1 MRAVVAETPGGPEAL
16 VVQDRA
22 MPQPRENELLIRV
35 VAAGLNRTDV
45 IQRGGRANLP
55 EGATDIL
62 GLEVSGTIEQLGSEV
77 SGFEVGDEVVAL
89 TDSGGYAEFV
99 AVPAAQAAPAPRGLD
114 LAEAAGIPEVAAT
127 VVLNV
132 LISGRYQEGE
142 TVLIHG
148 ATGGIGAFAIQLV
161 KALGGTVFATAG
173 NAGKCAQ
180 ALSWGADAAIN
191 YREEQFDQ
199 RVQELGG
206 ADIILDTVAGSY
218 LQRNLN
224 ALKPGGR
231 MITIGKQGGASDTL
245 DFTMLMKK
253 KLTLIGSL
261 LRDRTPE
268 EKARIMEETA
278 KIVWPLLEDG
288 KIQATTDRVF
298 ALSEVV
304 AAHEYFDSG
313 QHIGKVLLDCRR

>member
-1 MRAVVAETPGGPEAL
+1 MRAVIVETPGGPEGLAIHE
-16 VVQDRA
+16 RA
-22 MPQPRENELLIRV
+22 IPQPSSNEVLIRV
-35 VAAGLNRTDV
+35 AAAGLNRTDV

-55 EGATDIL
+55 EGASDIL
-62 GLEVSGTIEQLGSEV
+62 GLEVSGTIAQLGSDV
-77 SGFEVGDEVVAL
+77 SGISVGDEVVAL
-89 TDSGGYAEFV
+89 TDSGGYAEYV
-99 AVPAAQAAPAPRGLD
+99 AVPAGQVAPVPPGLD
-114 LAEAAGIPEVAAT
+114 LLDAAGIPEVAAT

-132 LISGRYQEGE
+132 LLNGRYQEGE
-142 TVLIHG
+142 TVLVHG
-148 ATGGIGAFAIQLV
+148 GTGGIGALAIQLV

-191 YREEQFDQ
+191 YREEEFDQ
-199 RVQELGG
+199 RVQDLGG

-245 DFTMLMKK
+245 DFSMLMKK

-268 EKARIMEETA
+268 EKARIMEETTR
-278 KIVWPLLEDG
+278 IVWPLLDDG
-288 KIQATTDRVF
+288 KIQTTTDRVF

-304 AAHEYFDSG
+304 ATHAYFDSG
-313 QHIGKVLLDCRR
+313 QHIGKVLLDCRS

>member
-1 MRAVVAETPGGPEAL
+1 MRAVIVETPGGPEGLAIHE
-16 VVQDRA
+16 RA
-22 MPQPRENELLIRV
+22 IPQPSSNEVLIRV
-35 VAAGLNRTDV
+35 AAAGLNRTDV

-55 EGATDIL
+55 EGASDIL
-62 GLEVSGTIEQLGSEV
+62 GLEVSGTIAQLGSDV
-77 SGFEVGDEVVAL
+77 SGISVGDEVVAL
-89 TDSGGYAEFV
+89 TDSGGYAEYV
-99 AVPAAQAAPAPRGLD
+99 AVPAGQVAPVPPGLD
-114 LAEAAGIPEVAAT
+114 LLDAAGIPEVAAT

-132 LISGRYQEGE
+132 LLNGRYQEGE
-142 TVLIHG
+142 TVLVHG
-148 ATGGIGAFAIQLV
+148 GTGGIGTLAIQLV

-191 YREEQFDQ
+191 YREEEFDQ
-199 RVQELGG
+199 RVQDLGG

-245 DFTMLMKK
+245 DFSMLMKK

-278 KIVWPLLEDG
+278 KIVWPLLDDG
-288 KIQATTDRVF
+288 KIQTTTDRVF

-313 QHIGKVLLDCRR
+313 QHIGKVLLDCRS

>member
-1 MRAVVAETPGGPEAL
+1 MA
-16 VVQDRA
+16 
-22 MPQPRENELLIRV
+22 
-35 VAAGLNRTDV
+35 AAGLNRTDV

-55 EGATDIL
+55 EGASDIL
-62 GLEVSGTIEQLGSEV
+62 GLEVSGTIAQLGSDV
-77 SGFEVGDEVVAL
+77 SGISVGDEVVAL
-89 TDSGGYAEFV
+89 TDSGGYAEYV
-99 AVPAAQAAPAPRGLD
+99 AVPAGQVAPVPPGLD
-114 LAEAAGIPEVAAT
+114 LLDAAGIPEVAAT
-127 VVLNV
+127 AVLNV
-132 LISGRYQEGE
+132 MLNGRYQEGE
-142 TVLIHG
+142 TALVHDG
-148 ATGGIGAFAIQLV
+148 TGGIGAFTIQLV

-191 YREEQFDQ
+191 YREEEFDQ
-199 RVQELGG
+199 RVQDLGG

-245 DFTMLMKK
+245 DFSMLMKK

-261 LRDRTPE
+261 LRNRTTE
-268 EKARIMEETA
+268 EKARIMEETTR
-278 KIVWPLLEDG
+278 IVWPLLEDG
-288 KIQATTDRVF
+288 KIQTTTDRVF

-313 QHIGKVLLDCRR
+313 QHIGKVLLDCRS

>member
-1 MRAVVAETPGGPEAL
+1 MRAVIVETPGGPEGLAIHE
-16 VVQDRA
+16 RA
-22 MPQPRENELLIRV
+22 IPQPSSNEVLIRV
-35 VAAGLNRTDV
+35 AAAGLNRTDV

-55 EGATDIL
+55 EGASDIL
-62 GLEVSGTIEQLGSEV
+62 GLEVSGTIAQLGSDV
-77 SGFEVGDEVVAL
+77 SGISVGDEVVAL
-89 TDSGGYAEFV
+89 TDSGGYAEYV
-99 AVPAAQAAPAPRGLD
+99 AVPAGQVAPVPPGLD
-114 LAEAAGIPEVAAT
+114 LLDAAGIPEVAAT
-127 VVLNV
+127 AVLNV
-132 LISGRYQEGE
+132 MLNGRYQEGE
-142 TVLIHG
+142 TVLVHG
-148 ATGGIGAFAIQLV
+148 GTGGIGALAIQLV

-191 YREEQFDQ
+191 YREEEFDQ
-199 RVQELGG
+199 RVQDLGG

-245 DFTMLMKK
+245 DFSMLMKK

-261 LRDRTPE
+261 LRDLTPE
-268 EKARIMEETA
+268 EKARIMEETTR
-278 KIVWPLLEDG
+278 IVWPLLEDG
-288 KIQATTDRVF
+288 KIQTTTDRVF

-304 AAHEYFDSG
+304 ATHAYFDSG
-313 QHIGKVLLDCRR
+313 QHIGKVLLDCRS

>member
-1 MRAVVAETPGGPEAL
+1 MRAVIVETPGGPEGLAIHE
-16 VVQDRA
+16 RA
-22 MPQPRENELLIRV
+22 IPQPSSNEVLIRV
-35 VAAGLNRTDV
+35 AAAGLNRTDV

-55 EGATDIL
+55 EGASDIL
-62 GLEVSGTIEQLGSEV
+62 GLEVSGTIAQLGSDV
-77 SGFEVGDEVVAL
+77 SGISVGDEVVAL
-89 TDSGGYAEFV
+89 TDSGGYAEYV
-99 AVPAAQAAPAPRGLD
+99 AVPAGQVAPVPPGLD
-114 LAEAAGIPEVAAT
+114 LLDAAGIPEVAAT

-132 LISGRYQEGE
+132 LLNGRYQEGE
-142 TVLIHG
+142 TVLVHG
-148 ATGGIGAFAIQLV
+148 GTGGIGALAIQLV

-173 NAGKCAQ
+173 SAGKCARVR
-180 ALSWGADAAIN
+180 SWGADAAIN
-191 YREEQFDQ
+191 YREEEFDQ
-199 RVQELGG
+199 RVQDLGG

-245 DFTMLMKK
+245 DFSMLMKK

-278 KIVWPLLEDG
+278 KIVWPLLDDG
-288 KIQATTDRVF
+288 KIQTTTDRVF

-313 QHIGKVLLDCRR
+313 QHIGKVLLDCRS

>member
-1 MRAVVAETPGGPEAL
+1 MRAVIVETPGGPEGLAIHE
-16 VVQDRA
+16 RA
-22 MPQPRENELLIRV
+22 IPQPSSNEVLIRV
-35 VAAGLNRTDV
+35 AAAGLNRTDV

-55 EGATDIL
+55 EGASDIL
-62 GLEVSGTIEQLGSEV
+62 GLEVSGTIAQLGSDV
-77 SGFEVGDEVVAL
+77 SGISVGDEVVAL
-89 TDSGGYAEFV
+89 TDSGGYAEYV
-99 AVPAAQAAPAPRGLD
+99 AVPAGQVAPVPPGLD
-114 LAEAAGIPEVAAT
+114 LLDAAGIPEVAAT

-132 LISGRYQEGE
+132 LLNGRYQEGE
-142 TVLIHG
+142 TVLVHG
-148 ATGGIGAFAIQLV
+148 GTGGIGALAIQLV

-191 YREEQFDQ
+191 YREEEFDQ
-199 RVQELGG
+199 RVQDLGG

-245 DFTMLMKK
+245 DFSMLMKK

-268 EKARIMEETA
+268 EKARIMEETTR
-278 KIVWPLLEDG
+278 IVWPLLDDG
-288 KIQATTDRVF
+288 KIQTTTDRVF

>member
-1 MRAVVAETPGGPEAL
+1 MA
-16 VVQDRA
+16 
-22 MPQPRENELLIRV
+22 
-35 VAAGLNRTDV
+35 AAGLNRTDV

-55 EGATDIL
+55 EGASDIL
-62 GLEVSGTIEQLGSEV
+62 GLEVSGTIAQLGSDV
-77 SGFEVGDEVVAL
+77 SGISVGDEVVAL
-89 TDSGGYAEFV
+89 TDSGGYAEYV
-99 AVPAAQAAPAPRGLD
+99 AVPAGQVAPVPPGLD
-114 LAEAAGIPEVAAT
+114 LLDAAGIPEVAAT
-127 VVLNV
+127 AVLNV
-132 LISGRYQEGE
+132 MLNGRYQEGE
-142 TVLIHG
+142 TVLVHG
-148 ATGGIGAFAIQLV
+148 GTGGIGALAIQLV

-191 YREEQFDQ
+191 YREEEFDQ
-199 RVQELGG
+199 RVQDLGG

-245 DFTMLMKK
+245 DFSMLMKK

-261 LRDRTPE
+261 LRNRTTE
-268 EKARIMEETA
+268 EKARIMEETTR
-278 KIVWPLLEDG
+278 IVWPLLEDG
-288 KIQATTDRVF
+288 KIQTTTDRVF

-304 AAHEYFDSG
+304 ATHAYFDSG
-313 QHIGKVLLDCRR
+313 QHIGKVLLDCRS